1 MGRNCRGHLRRA
13 LLVSLAGLAA
23 WSASPDNPE
32 DSFYLFE
39 SGLVRPLALSPDENL
54 LLAVNTP
61 DNRLQIFSLERNLP
75 VPISQIVVGLEPVA
89 VSISGNTAYVVNHL
103 SDSVSVVD
111 LRDPRR
117 PLVVETLLTGDEPRD
132 VVVAGPNR
140 DLLLVT
146 TAHRGQ
152 NRLLD
157 PQFSTP
163 GAGRADVWVWNRHD
177 LSAAPFILTLFG
189 DTPRALTVS
198 PDGRRVWAATFLS
211 GNGTT
216 VLNEGAVVSAAEEP
230 LINLLLNDGFAS
242 PGLPPPHQTEQGEEA
257 VLTGLILKWDGAA
270 WRDELNRDW
279 SARVRLGLPD
289 LDVFEIDTSVNPPV
303 LLRSYAGVGT
313 VLLNLAVHPLDGSLY
328 VSNLEARNHVRFEP
342 VLRGNFIRNRIT
354 RIDGDTIEPIQL
366 NPDID
371 YGNPEGSPGE
381 RDSSLAFPT
390 DLVWS
395 GDGKRLYV
403 AALSSR
409 KVGVLNPAGE
419 VLERISVGG
428 GPSGLA
434 LDEKRQRLYCLNRF
448 DQTLS
453 VVDLSADVEVHRLPL
468 GFNPE
473 PKEVREGRPLLYS
486 AANSGHGDT
495 SCASCHIFGDL
506 DGLAWDLGDPGG
518 VTEENPLVIVEP
530 QSDDTLRSFHPMKGP
545 MTTQSLR
552 GMAGAG
558 AMHWRGDRNG
568 GFEDPFSDS
577 QAFLAFRPTFTNLMG
592 RPTPL
597 PPEQMDKFRDFALR
611 VLYPPNPVG
620 PLDGTLTPRQQE
632 GREIFDSDG
641 DRGELGGDGSSCDSC
656 HTLPLGTSGEGSRE
670 GLSQDFKIA
679 HLRNLY
685 QKVGMFG
692 YALPN
697 TARTAPGVPLP
708 ILEPTPTPFL
718 GDQVR
723 GFGFLHDGSVPT
735 LFNFFRSPAQQFTFH
750 DDFTSSGDDRVR
762 ALEAFLLAFP
772 TGMAPVVGQQLTV
785 SAQNLE
791 RRMVRLNLLRN
802 RAGAGDG
809 ELVAHGI
816 LEEESRGI
824 FMTGKG
830 YFRLTAKVKAWPGR
844 SCWRPWKREG
854 LF

>member
-1 MGRNCRGHLRRA
+1 MPQWGKRWGETAEDTCA
-13 LLVSLAGLAA
+13 LAA

-163 GAGRADVWVWNRHD
+163 GPGRADVWIWNRHN

-189 DTPRALTVS
+189 DTPRALAVS

-354 RIDGDTIEPIQL
+354 RIDGETIEPIQL
-366 NPDID
+366 KPDID
-371 YGNPEGSPGE
+371 YGKPEGSPGE
-381 RDSSLAFPT
+381 RDSSLAFP
-390 DLVWS
+390 VHRP
-395 GDGKRLYV
+395 RL
-403 AALSSR
+403 
-409 KVGVLNPAGE
+409 
-419 VLERISVGG
+419 VGG
-428 GPSGLA
+428 R
-434 LDEKRQRLYCLNRF
+434 EK
-448 DQTLS
+448 
-453 VVDLSADVEVHRLPL
+453 A
-468 GFNPE
+468 
-473 PKEVREGRPLLYS
+473 
-486 AANSGHGDT
+486 
-495 SCASCHIFGDL
+495 
-506 DGLAWDLGDPGG
+506 
-518 VTEENPLVIVEP
+518 
-530 QSDDTLRSFHPMKGP
+530 LRSRAEFPQGGRIEP
-545 MTTQSLR
+545 R
-552 GMAGAG
+552 G
-558 AMHWRGDRNG
+558 
-568 GFEDPFSDS
+568 
-577 QAFLAFRPTFTNLMG
+577 
-592 RPTPL
+592 
-597 PPEQMDKFRDFALR
+597 
-611 VLYPPNPVG
+611 
-620 PLDGTLTPRQQE
+620 
-632 GREIFDSDG
+632 
-641 DRGELGGDGSSCDSC
+641 
-656 HTLPLGTSGEGSRE
+656 
-670 GLSQDFKIA
+670 
-679 HLRNLY
+679 
-685 QKVGMFG
+685 
-692 YALPN
+692 
-697 TARTAPGVPLP
+697 
-708 ILEPTPTPFL
+708 
-718 GDQVR
+718 
-723 GFGFLHDGSVPT
+723 
-735 LFNFFRSPAQQFTFH
+735 
-750 DDFTSSGDDRVR
+750 
-762 ALEAFLLAFP
+762 
-772 TGMAPVVGQQLTV
+772 
-785 SAQNLE
+785 
-791 RRMVRLNLLRN
+791 
-802 RAGAGDG
+802 
-809 ELVAHGI
+809 
-816 LEEESRGI
+816 
-824 FMTGKG
+824 
-830 YFRLTAKVKAWPGR
+830 
-844 SCWRPWKREG
+844 
-854 LF
+854 